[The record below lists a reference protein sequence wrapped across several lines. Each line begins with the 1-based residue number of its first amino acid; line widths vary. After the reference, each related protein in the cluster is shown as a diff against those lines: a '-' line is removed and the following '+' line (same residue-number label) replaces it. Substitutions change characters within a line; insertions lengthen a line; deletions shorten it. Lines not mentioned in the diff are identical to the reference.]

1 MAGLYKDKNLQVMFI
16 VTLMVVLGVSSVM
29 PALPV
34 IMKELNVGVESIGLT
49 FTMFTLPGIFL
60 MPIVGVLADR
70 LGRKRILI
78 GALII
83 FGAFG
88 LGCAFADNFATLLA
102 LRFFQGFGVATLSLL
117 NVTIIGDLFSAKHRP
132 EALGYTT
139 MVLSFGAAVFPV
151 IGGFLGEF
159 GWNYPFALAGLA
171 IPAAY
176 LVHVRLD
183 NPEPAQSV
191 NLGDYARGVLKV
203 AWTKQAMALFLITL
217 CTLMILYG
225 PIASY
230 MPVLLSDRFN
240 ASPMATGLMLS
251 ISSLFTGLS
260 SAFVGRINNVLGV
273 MTILKLAACLYVAAF
288 ISVPL
293 IHNLWVLICPVAM
306 LGAAMGLN
314 APSRITMLTG
324 LAKADQRAAIMS
336 INGVF
341 QRLGQTISPV
351 LMGLIASGLSLDWI
365 FFTAVI
371 LGLVM
376 LGLVFLLKE

>member
-1 MAGLYKDKNLQVMFI
+1 MSGLYRDKNLQVMFI
-16 VTLMVVLGVSSVM
+16 VTLMVVLGVSSLM

-34 IMKELNVGVESIGLT
+34 IMKELNVGLESIGLT

-78 GALII
+78 AALVI
-83 FGAFG
+83 FGIFG
-88 LGCAFADNFATLLA
+88 TGCAFVNDFRTLLA
-102 LRFFQGFGVATLSLL
+102 FRFFQGFGVATLSLL
-117 NVTIIGDLFSAKHRP
+117 NVTIIGDLFSAKDRP

-139 MVLSFGAAVFPV
+139 LVLSFGAAVFPV
-151 IGGFLGEF
+151 LGGYLGEF
-159 GWNYPFALAGLA
+159 GWNYPFALAALA

-183 NPEPAQSV
+183 NPEPTQSV
-191 NLGDYARGVLKV
+191 NLGDYARGVAKV
-203 AWTKQAMALFLITL
+203 ALTKQAMALFLITL

-230 MPVLLSDRFN
+230 MPVLLNERFN
-240 ASPMATGLMLS
+240 ASPLVTGLILS

-273 MTILKLAACLYVAAF
+273 MAILKLAACLYVAAF
-288 ISVPL
+288 ISVPQIYDLWIL
-293 IHNLWVLICPVAM
+293 IGPVA
-306 LGAAMGLN
+306 LVGAAMGLN

-324 LAKADQRAAIMS
+324 LAPADQRAAIMS

-341 QRLGQTISPV
+341 QRLGQTVSPV
-351 LMGLIASGLSLDWI
+351 LMGLIASNLSLDWI
-365 FFTAVI
+365 FFTAAI
-371 LGLVM
+371 LSSIM